1 MRNTESSNKSRN
13 LVFTLKNRCKSCF
26 TCVREC
32 PAKAIKIINGQAEVL
47 NDRCIV
53 CGNCTKVCSQGAK
66 VYLNTTSNLF
76 ELLKSDKKNIAMVAP
91 SFPAEFKEIANY
103 KIFISMVKAI
113 GFDAVTEVAFGADL
127 VALQYRKLID
137 QGTDKCYISSDCPSI
152 VTYIEHYHPA
162 LVRHLAPIASPMV
175 AMARVIKK
183 EYGEDTNLIF
193 IGPCIAKKG
202 ETDEVDEMIT
212 FTELRSIFDQL
223 EITQKTVQPTDFDQP
238 IGGKGAIFPI
248 SRGLLQTAGITDD
261 LLVGDIL
268 VAEGRSHFKEA
279 IDEFEDGLIK
289 NQHLE
294 LLGCEGCVMGPGMS
308 KNGRQFARRVLLNNY
323 VNKKINTLNEKNW
336 QANIDKYKDID
347 LSVAFESTRKM
358 LDFPDWKDIRNV
370 LESMGKKDP
379 KDHLNCGACGYNSC
393 EEHAIAILQGLA
405 ETEMCLPYS
414 IEKLHKS
421 VNELA
426 IINEKLSTM
435 QQALKQSEKMASMGQ
450 LSAGIAH
457 ELNNPL
463 GVVIMYANIL
473 LEETPKESSL
483 YRDLKLIVDQ
493 SNRCKKIVGGL
504 LNFARKNQVNISEVD
519 IIKFAELC
527 FEAVILPPSVR
538 AEIVHK
544 DLKNKIAFF
553 DQEQMIQVIT
563 NLLKNAV
570 EAMPNGGELKLVL
583 DDTPNEIIFTVSDTG
598 IGIYDSDKDKIFEPF
613 YTTKGIGKGTGLG
626 LATAYG
632 IVKMHNGQVSFESNA
647 EPGKGIT
654 GTQFKIVLPRKR

>member
-76 ELLKSDKKNIAMVAP
+76 ELLKSGKKSIAMVAP

-103 KIFISMVKAI
+103 KIFVSMVKAI

-137 QGTDKCYISSDCPSI
+137 QGTDKCYISSDCPAI

-308 KNGRQFARRVLLNNY
+308 KNGRQFAR
-323 VNKKINTLNEKNW
+323 
-336 QANIDKYKDID
+336 
-347 LSVAFESTRKM
+347 
-358 LDFPDWKDIRNV
+358 
-370 LESMGKKDP
+370 
-379 KDHLNCGACGYNSC
+379 
-393 EEHAIAILQGLA
+393 
-405 ETEMCLPYS
+405 
-414 IEKLHKS
+414 
-421 VNELA
+421 
-426 IINEKLSTM
+426 
-435 QQALKQSEKMASMGQ
+435 
-450 LSAGIAH
+450 
-457 ELNNPL
+457 
-463 GVVIMYANIL
+463 
-473 LEETPKESSL
+473 
-483 YRDLKLIVDQ
+483 
-493 SNRCKKIVGGL
+493 
-504 LNFARKNQVNISEVD
+504 
-519 IIKFAELC
+519 
-527 FEAVILPPSVR
+527 
-538 AEIVHK
+538 
-544 DLKNKIAFF
+544 
-553 DQEQMIQVIT
+553 
-563 NLLKNAV
+563 
-570 EAMPNGGELKLVL
+570 
-583 DDTPNEIIFTVSDTG
+583 
-598 IGIYDSDKDKIFEPF
+598 
-613 YTTKGIGKGTGLG
+613 
-626 LATAYG
+626 
-632 IVKMHNGQVSFESNA
+632 
-647 EPGKGIT
+647 
-654 GTQFKIVLPRKR
+654 